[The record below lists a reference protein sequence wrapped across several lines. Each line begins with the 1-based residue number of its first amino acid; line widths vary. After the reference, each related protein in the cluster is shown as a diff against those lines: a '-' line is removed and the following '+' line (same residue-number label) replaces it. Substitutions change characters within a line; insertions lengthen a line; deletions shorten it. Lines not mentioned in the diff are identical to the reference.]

1 MAEQRKRV
9 FESVTQG
16 VQNGI
21 LTRNE
26 AREQLGYE
34 PIDGADSLLVPAN
47 LMPLNIATD
56 ESEPA
61 RDEDI
66 PEEETEENIMESDPD
81 EPVEILKA

>member
-1 MAEQRKRV
+1 MAEQRTRV

-34 PIDGADSLLVPAN
+34 PIPGADSLLVPAT
-47 LMPLNIATD
+47 LMPLNVAVM
-56 ESEPA
+56 
-61 RDEDI
+61 
-66 PEEETEENIMESDPD
+66 NHNQ
-81 EPVEILKA
+81 V